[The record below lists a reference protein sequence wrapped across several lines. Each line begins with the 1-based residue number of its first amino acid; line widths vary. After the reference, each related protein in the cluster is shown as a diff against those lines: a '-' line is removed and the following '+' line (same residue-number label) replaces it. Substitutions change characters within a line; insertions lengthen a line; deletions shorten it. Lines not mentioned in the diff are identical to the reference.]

1 MSSHA
6 WEDSKCERQTQ
17 DLDPCSL
24 KQSLSNL
31 KRGTAY
37 GCVTRAVPVQVD
49 AIITRAEPYMHS
61 AKKRARRL
69 SVVASDY
76 VRRHSFGPA
85 QAKAHEM

>member
-1 MSSHA
+1 MLERTLS
-6 WEDSKCERQTQ
+6 CERHTFRPWSL
-17 DLDPCSL
+17 DL
-24 KQSLSNL
+24 KLSAI
-31 KRGTAY
+31 THA
-37 GCVTRAVPVQVD
+37 TRYRRCMCDNAVLVQVD

-85 QAKAHEM
+85 QAKAHET